1 MSGTDVR
8 AQRDLASEGSPS
20 ATAGSTLRSALMG
33 EFLGTALLILLGDGV
48 VAGDVLLNKTSD
60 KMMITTAWGL
70 AVALAVYLC
79 GRLSGGHINP
89 AVTLALA
96 ARGAFPRGRVLP
108 YWAAQLGGAFV
119 GALLV
124 YADYAEAFRV
134 FERDAHVIRGAMA
147 DGKLAGPAAGGAGV
161 FATYPT
167 FDTTL
172 RNVLSEFLGTAVL
185 LLGVRA
191 LTDRRNA
198 APGGYVEPLALGGLV
213 WAIGLSLG
221 GLTGYAINPARDLGP
236 RLASALLGWGPAV
249 FRSHG
254 GYFWI
259 PIVAPLAGALAGSFL
274 YDFAIHRHLPPEGQP
289 SPPGELSP

>member
-1 MSGTDVR
+1 MPERPTST
-8 AQRDLASEGSPS
+8 ASPPILA
-20 ATAGSTLRSALMG
+20 ALMG
-33 EFLGTALLILLGDGV
+33 EFLGTGLLILLGDGV
-48 VAGDVLLNKTSD
+48 VAGDVLLNKASD
-60 KMMITTAWGL
+60 KMMVTTAWGL

-79 GRLSGGHINP
+79 GRLSGGHVNP

-96 ARGAFPRGRVLP
+96 ARGDFPRSRVFP
-108 YWAAQLGGAFV
+108 YFGAQLAGAFV

-124 YADYAEAFRV
+124 YADYAEAFRA
-134 FERDAHVIRGAMA
+134 FEQNERLIRGTMVE
-147 DGKLAGPAAGGAGV
+147 GKLIGAAAGGAGV
-161 FATYPT
+161 FATYPA
-167 FDTTL
+167 FDTVW

-198 APGGYVEPLALGGLV
+198 APGGYLEPLALGGLV

-236 RLASALLGWGPAV
+236 RIASALLGWGPAV
-249 FRSHG
+249 FQSHG

-259 PIVAPLAGALAGSFL
+259 PMIVPFAGGLAGIFL
-274 YDFAIHRHLPPEGQP
+274 YDLAIHRHLPPESEP

>member
-1 MSGTDVR
+1 MAKG
-8 AQRDLASEGSPS
+8 ASEQTM
-20 ATAGSTLRSALMG
+20 AALGPALVG

-48 VAGDVLLNKTSD
+48 VAGSVLLKRSADT
-60 KMMITTAWGL
+60 MVITTGWGL
-70 AVALAVYLC
+70 AVALAVYLS
-79 GRLSGGHINP
+79 GRLSGGHVNP

-96 ARGAFPRGRVLP
+96 SRGAFPPSRVFP
-108 YWAAQLGGAFV
+108 YWCAQLAGAFA

-124 YADYAEAFRV
+124 YMDYAEAFLA
-134 FERDAHVIRGAMA
+134 FERDGHWIRGAMA
-147 DGKLAGPAAGGAGV
+147 EGKLLGPAAGGAGI
-161 FATYPT
+161 FATYPA
-167 FDTTL
+167 FDTTW
-172 RNVLSEFLGTAVL
+172 RNFFSEFLGTAVL
-185 LLGVRA
+185 LVGVRA

-221 GLTGYAINPARDLGP
+221 GLTGYAINPARDFGP

-249 FRSHG
+249 FQSHG

-259 PIVAPLAGALAGSFL
+259 PIVAPLAGGLAGIFL
-274 YDFAIHRHLPPEGQP
+274 YDLAIHRYLPPEGAP